1 MKEKV
6 LHCFSLYRIKKKKK
20 VKFCSILL
28 EHNFIEIN
36 RDMLPHSRYHFQGE
50 SDSTVFML

>member
-50 SDSTVFML
+50 SDSTAFML